1 VAWPD
6 GPHINKMAKSKISIV
21 KYLNAVPLAWGI
33 LEGPQKETFDA
44 VLNTP
49 AECADQLSNNRV
61 DIGLIP
67 SIEFQR
73 IKGCRIVPGPTVAS
87 LNRVRSVI
95 LVSVVPLWK
104 VKTVA
109 CDSGSR
115 TSVALAKIIFSEFY
129 HIHPDFRPAEPD
141 LANMLAQSDAALLI
155 GDNALK
161 FMQTNEMPNIENQK
175 ALVRL
180 GSEPLEV
187 FDLAERWRFLTGL
200 PFVFAFW
207 AVREG
212 FQDKTV
218 VDHLKQSRDFGV
230 ANIPTIAERYSEQ
243 LQIKKEFVQEYL
255 ERNVHYYMDSTC
267 LEALQLFYEKAA
279 RVGAIK
285 SARPVQFA

>member
-1 VAWPD
+1 MTK
-6 GPHINKMAKSKISIV
+6 NKISIV

-33 LEGPQKETFDA
+33 LEGPQKEVFDP
-44 VLNTP
+44 VLSTP
-49 AECADQLSNNRV
+49 AECANQLAKGSV

-73 IKGCRIVPGPTVAS
+73 IKGSRIVPGPAVAS
-87 LNRVRSVI
+87 LYQVRSVI

-115 TSVALAKIIFSEFY
+115 TSVALTKVIFDEFY
-129 HIHPDFRPAEPD
+129 HIRPDFRPVEPI
-141 LANMLAQSDAALLI
+141 LPNMLTNNDAALLI

-161 FMQTNEMPNIENQK
+161 FMEQNDQPNAEAQK
-175 ALVRL
+175 PLLRL
-180 GSEPLEV
+180 GAEPLEV

-212 FQDKTV
+212 FKDAGI
-218 VDHLKQSRDFGV
+218 VDVLKASRDFGV
-230 ANIPTIAERYSEQ
+230 ANIPTIAAKYSEL
-243 LQIKKEFVQEYL
+243 LQMKTEFVRAYL
-255 ERNVHYYMDSTC
+255 DRNVHYYMDQSC
-267 LEALQLFYEKAA
+267 LESLQLFYEKAA
-279 RVGAIK
+279 RVGAIR
-285 SARPVQFA
+285 SARSLQFI

>member
-1 VAWPD
+1 MPK
-6 GPHINKMAKSKISIV
+6 NKISIV

-33 LEGPQKETFDA
+33 LEGPQKEIFDP
-44 VLNTP
+44 VLSTP
-49 AECADQLSNNRV
+49 AECAEQLAKGGV

-73 IKGCRIVPGPTVAS
+73 IKGSRIVPGPAVAA
-87 LNRVRSVI
+87 LYHVRSVI
-95 LVSVVPLWK
+95 LVSMVPLWK

-115 TSVALAKIIFSEFY
+115 TSVALTKIIFHEFY
-129 HIHPDFRPAEPD
+129 HIHPDFRSAEPN
-141 LANMLAQSDAALLI
+141 LANMLAQNDAALLI

-161 FMQTNEMPNIENQK
+161 FIEENDLPNLESQK
-175 ALVRL
+175 PLLRL

-207 AVREG
+207 AGRDG
-212 FQDKTV
+212 FKDAGI
-218 VDHLKQSRDFGV
+218 VDALKASRDFGV
-230 ANIPTIAERYSEQ
+230 ANIPTIAERYSER
-243 LQIKKEFVQEYL
+243 LQIKKEFIQAYL
-255 ERNVHYYMDSTC
+255 EKNVHYYMDQSC

-279 RVGAIK
+279 KVGSIK
-285 SARPVQFA
+285 SARALQFA

>member
-1 VAWPD
+1 
-6 GPHINKMAKSKISIV
+6 MAKNKISIV

-33 LEGPQKETFDA
+33 LEGTQKEKFEP
-44 VLNTP
+44 VLSTP
-49 AECADQLSNNRV
+49 AECADQLAKGSV

-73 IKGCRIVPGPTVAS
+73 IKGARIVPGPAVAS
-87 LNRVRSVI
+87 LYQVRSVI
-95 LVSVVPLWK
+95 LVSVLPLWK

-115 TSVALAKIIFSEFY
+115 TSVALTKIIFDEFY
-129 HIHPDFRPAEPD
+129 HIRPDFKPAEPN
-141 LANMLAQSDAALLI
+141 LAHMLSQNDAALLI

-161 FMQTNEMPNIENQK
+161 FVEQNNLPNIETQK
-175 ALVRL
+175 PLVRM

-207 AVREG
+207 AVRDG
-212 FQDKTV
+212 FKEAGV
-218 VDHLKQSRDFGV
+218 VDTLKASRDFGV
-230 ANIPTIAERYSEQ
+230 ANIPTIAEKYSET
-243 LQIKKEFVQEYL
+243 LQMKKDFLQSYL
-255 ERNVHYYMDSTC
+255 EKNVHYYMDQSC

-279 RVGAIK
+279 KVGAIR
-285 SARPVQFA
+285 SVRSLQFI

>member
-1 VAWPD
+1 MPK
-6 GPHINKMAKSKISIV
+6 NKISIV

-33 LEGPQKETFDA
+33 FEGPQKNDYDPT
-44 VLNTP
+44 LSTP
-49 AECADQLSNNRV
+49 AECADQLAKASV

-73 IKGCRIVPGPTVAS
+73 IKGSRIVPGPAVAS
-87 LNRVRSVI
+87 FYQVRSVI
-95 LVSVVPLWK
+95 LVSMVPLWR

-115 TSVALAKIIFSEFY
+115 TSVALTKIIFDEFY
-129 HIHPDFRPAEPD
+129 HIHPDFRPAEPN
-141 LANMLAQSDAALLI
+141 LPSMLAQNDAALLI

-161 FMQTNEMPNIENQK
+161 FMEQNERPNLQSQK
-175 ALVRL
+175 PLLRL

-212 FQDKTV
+212 FRDASV
-218 VDHLKQSRDFGV
+218 VDTLKASRDFGV
-230 ANIPTIAERYSEQ
+230 TSIPIIAQKYADL
-243 LQIKKEFVQEYL
+243 LQIPKEFVQYYL
-255 ERNVHYYMDSTC
+255 ERNVHYYMDQSC
-267 LEALQLFYEKAA
+267 LESLQLFYEKAA

-285 SARPVQFA
+285 SVRSLQFI

>member
-1 VAWPD
+1 MP
-6 GPHINKMAKSKISIV
+6 KSKISIV

-33 LEGPQKETFDA
+33 LEGEQKESFDP
-44 VLNTP
+44 VLSTP
-49 AECADQLSNNRV
+49 AECAEQLAKGSV

-73 IKGCRIVPGPTVAS
+73 IKGSRIVPGPAVAS
-87 LNRVRSVI
+87 LYQVRSVI

-115 TSVALAKIIFSEFY
+115 TSVALTKIIFDEFY
-129 HIHPDFRPAEPD
+129 HIRPDFTPAEP
-141 LANMLAQSDAALLI
+141 NITSMLAHNDAALLI

-161 FMQTNEMPNIENQK
+161 FMEESDRFNIESQK
-175 ALVRL
+175 AMVRL

-212 FQDKTV
+212 FQDSGL
-218 VDHLKQSRDFGV
+218 VDRLKASRDFGV
-230 ANIPTIAERYSEQ
+230 ANIPAIAEKYSESLQ
-243 LQIKKEFVQEYL
+243 LKKESIQAYL
-255 ERNVHYYMDSTC
+255 EKNVHYYMDQTC

-285 SARPVQFA
+285 SARGVQFI

>member
-1 VAWPD
+1 
-6 GPHINKMAKSKISIV
+6 MAKNSISIV

-33 LEGPQKETFDA
+33 LEGPQKAEFDPI
-44 VLNTP
+44 LSTP
-49 AECADQLSNNRV
+49 AECADQLAKASV

-73 IKGCRIVPGPTVAS
+73 IKGSRIVPGPAVAS
-87 LNRVRSVI
+87 LYQVRSVI
-95 LVSVVPLWK
+95 LVSMVPLWK

-115 TSVALAKIIFSEFY
+115 TSVALAKIIFDEFY
-129 HIHPDFRPAEPD
+129 HIHPDFKPADPN
-141 LANMLAQSDAALLI
+141 LPNMLAQNDAALLI

-161 FMQTNEMPNIENQK
+161 FMEQNDLPNLESQK
-175 ALVRL
+175 PLLRL

-207 AVREG
+207 AVRDG
-212 FQDKTV
+212 FKDAGV
-218 VDHLKQSRDFGV
+218 VDVLKASRDFGV
-230 ANIPTIAERYSEQ
+230 ANIPTIAEKYGEL
-243 LQIKKEFVQEYL
+243 LQIKKEFVQAYL
-255 ERNVHYYMDSTC
+255 ERNVHYYMDQSC
-267 LEALQLFYEKAA
+267 LESLQLFYEKAA

-285 SARPVQFA
+285 SVRSLQFI